1 MNTTNAEIDEFAAQL
16 DALAIRLRGPG
27 RKDTVVTIERAATML
42 RALRAGGEIMSDTMM
57 RSLRQGFGSAA
68 GRAEQVDAYQKLCH
82 QAADRISRL
91 EAEVARKDGALQELL
106 DATDEPPEAN
116 CSCHMSPPCSD
127 CIDFGHIREAI
138 ATARAALKPTKE
150 G

>member
-1 MNTTNAEIDEFAAQL
+1 
-16 DALAIRLRGPG
+16 
-27 RKDTVVTIERAATML
+27 
-42 RALRAGGEIMSDTMM
+42 MSDTMM

-91 EAEVARKDGALQELL
+91 EAEVARKDGALRMVGVLKQLGGMMPGSKQIV
-106 DATDEPPEAN
+106 DSVVEA
-116 CSCHMSPPCSD
+116 C
-127 CIDFGHIREAI
+127 A
-138 ATARAALKPTKE
+138 AALKPAKE

>member
-1 MNTTNAEIDEFAAQL
+1 MSDLKVVQAIDLLNCPSVRAHMAMMDSESVVL
-16 DALAIRLRGPG
+16 SS
-27 RKDTVVTIERAATML
+27 VVTVINRIAT
-42 RALRAGGEIMSDTMM
+42 
-57 RSLRQGFGSAA
+57 
-68 GRAEQVDAYQKLCH
+68 
-82 QAADRISRL
+82 L

-116 CSCHMSPPCSD
+116 CSCHTSPPCSD

-138 ATARAALKPTKE
+138 ATARAALKPAKE